1 MVWHYIDHFADPLYQ
16 DAMSKKEI
24 DIFSEVISWMGD
36 VWTPEQVEDA
46 YDQMTL
52 EEALQDSMQHLLDR
66 HTLSLR

>member
-1 MVWHYIDHFADPLYQ
+1 
-16 DAMSKKEI
+16 MSKKEI

>member
-52 EEALQDSMQHLLDR
+52 EEAL
-66 HTLSLR
+66 